1 MTTGSPLS
9 SSPNLFSNVTSTMP
23 PLFPRPS
30 TTNQLS
36 KLDVLPTCSATEAL
50 MMPSFPPSIYSP
62 SLPLFGHR
70 YFSAINHA
78 AAASLFP
85 HQSSSNPFLRNG
97 AGTIAQ
103 QLENDAST
111 SSSIRSDALGK
122 AFLQSREDFP
132 SSRHTI
138 DELSSRVLSQV
149 RKWFYYFISWQ
160 ILINYLNVFIH
171 LLLINLYTI
180 FSLQNEILPRD
191 VRSVGNNIYETAAKL
206 LFMSVKWAKS
216 VPSFLSLPLSDQTV
230 LLEES
235 WAQLFLLNIS
245 QWSVHIDESKSNI
258 WYYYSQHNI
267 DFCYYSL
274 KRCFSI

>member
-1 MTTGSPLS
+1 MCHAFYFPIHVLLFSTAKATKERNGSPSNKIAKDVIADRTGQFMTTGSPLS

-149 RKWFYYFISWQ
+149 RKWFYYFIS
-160 ILINYLNVFIH
+160 
-171 LLLINLYTI
+171 
-180 FSLQNEILPRD
+180 
-191 VRSVGNNIYETAAKL
+191 
-206 LFMSVKWAKS
+206 
-216 VPSFLSLPLSDQTV
+216 
-230 LLEES
+230 
-235 WAQLFLLNIS
+235 
-245 QWSVHIDESKSNI
+245 
-258 WYYYSQHNI
+258 
-267 DFCYYSL
+267 
-274 KRCFSI
+274 